1 MRGGYTN
8 AKSALDMCRDLIFT
22 NSNGDR
28 ADATNVV
35 VLLTDGCSTVD
46 NELTQPAAQSLKD
59 AGVIFFAVAIGDVVD
74 LAEMELLATNNDFPY
89 FLRVQLQDQ
98 IRTTV
103 DDFLQSICE
112 E

>member
-1 MRGGYTN
+1 MG
-8 AKSALDMCRDLIFT
+8 
-22 NSNGDR
+22 
-28 ADATNVV
+28 
-35 VLLTDGCSTVD
+35 
-46 NELTQPAAQSLKD
+46 
-59 AGVIFFAVAIGDVVD
+59 FAVAIGDVVD